1 MLWYCKFKWHAH
13 TTRDQV
19 ARRVVQ
25 QHDAGA
31 NHPERIKG
39 WFNLAGGGAGFLLV
53 ETDDPHKLTAF
64 LQPYMD
70 LMDFDVHSV
79 YPIDYDQQINELRQ
93 VVQVAA
99 PV

>member
-39 WFNLAGGGAGFLLV
+39 WFNLAGAGRLPPGG
-53 ETDDPHKLTAF
+53 D
-64 LQPYMD
+64 
-70 LMDFDVHSV
+70 
-79 YPIDYDQQINELRQ
+79 R
-93 VVQVAA
+93 
-99 PV
+99 

>member
-1 MLWYCKFKWHAH
+1 M
-13 TTRDQV
+13 
-19 ARRVVQ
+19 
-25 QHDAGA
+25 
-31 NHPERIKG
+31 
-39 WFNLAGGGAGFLLV
+39 